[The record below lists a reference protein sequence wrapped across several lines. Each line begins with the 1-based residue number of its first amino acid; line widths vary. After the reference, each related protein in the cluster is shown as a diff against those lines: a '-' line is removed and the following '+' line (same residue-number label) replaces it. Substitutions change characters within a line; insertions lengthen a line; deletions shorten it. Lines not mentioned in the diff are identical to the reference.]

1 MPKTKANE
9 PIITTQVDKNEI
21 TSDPT
26 VQTAEAIS
34 AASPPA
40 AEKPKRASRKKKVEA
55 ETAASSETA
64 AENQAAPVTSV
75 PLSPVVDRP
84 VRIAQD
90 KKTDSILT
98 IEAYATVQTKEN
110 IDDITWHE
118 IRDAYITRKILTGT
132 LGGLEKMENGKA
144 IAVVHYKGFRIA
156 IPLSEMVFLKHA
168 SQAQYA
174 EQLEREAKIINKML
188 GAEIDFM
195 VRGIDTASRSIVASR
210 KDAMLKKRQTFYM
223 EKDANGVHRIYYGR
237 IVQARIISVAEK
249 AIRVEIF
256 GVETTIPAR
265 DLAWYW
271 ISDARDYFA
280 IGDTILLRILSVD
293 RDSIED
299 IRVTADA
306 RSLQTDTSRD
316 VLSRCRIQSKYA
328 GKVTDIH
335 RGVVYI
341 RLANGVNAVAH
352 SCMDH
357 RTPGKKDD
365 VTFVVT
371 KLDKEQGIAVG
382 IITRII
388 RQNL

>member
-1 MPKTKANE
+1 MPKTKKFETNF
-9 PIITTQVDKNEI
+9 TQVDKNEI
-21 TSDPT
+21 SSDT
-26 VQTAEAIS
+26 TAQTAETLSPAS
-34 AASPPA
+34 APA
-40 AEKPKRASRKKKVEA
+40 AEKPKRTSRKKKVEA
-55 ETAASSETA
+55 EAATSPETA
-64 AENQAAPVTSV
+64 ATDKAAPVTPV

-84 VRIAQD
+84 VRITQD
-90 KKTDSILT
+90 KKSDSILT
-98 IEAYATVQTKEN
+98 IEAYATVQTQEN
-110 IDDITWHE
+110 IDDIIWHE

-132 LGGLEKMENGKA
+132 LGGLERLENGKT
-144 IAVVHYKGFRIA
+144 IAVVHYKGFRVA
-156 IPLSEMVFLKHA
+156 IPLAEMVFLKHA
-168 SQAQYA
+168 SQSDYA
-174 EQLEREAKIINKML
+174 EQMEREAKLINKML

-210 KDAMLKKRQTFYM
+210 KDAMMKKRQTFYM
-223 EKDANGVHRIYYGR
+223 DKDVNGVHRIYFGR

-256 GVETTIPAR
+256 GVEATIYAK

-271 ISDARDYFA
+271 IGDARDYFA
-280 IGDTILLRILSVD
+280 IGDTILLRILSVT
-293 RDSIED
+293 RDSIEN
-299 IRVTADA
+299 IHVAADA

-316 VLSRCRIQSKYA
+316 ILSRCRIQSKYA
-328 GKVTDIH
+328 GKVTDVH

-341 RLANGVNAVAH
+341 RLSNGVNAVAH
-352 SCMDH
+352 SCLDH

-371 KLDKEQGIAVG
+371 KLDEDWGVAVG

>member
-1 MPKTKANE
+1 MPKTKKFETNF
-9 PIITTQVDKNEI
+9 TQVDKNEI
-21 TSDPT
+21 SSDT
-26 VQTAEAIS
+26 TAETAETLSPAS
-34 AASPPA
+34 APA
-40 AEKPKRASRKKKVEA
+40 AEKPKRTSRKKKVEA
-55 ETAASSETA
+55 EAATSPETA
-64 AENQAAPVTSV
+64 ATDKAAPVTPV
-75 PLSPVVDRP
+75 PLSSVVDRP
-84 VRIAQD
+84 VRITQD
-90 KKTDSILT
+90 KKSDSILT
-98 IEAYATVQTKEN
+98 IEAYATVQTQEN
-110 IDDITWHE
+110 IDDIIWHE

-132 LGGLEKMENGKA
+132 LGGLERLENGKT
-144 IAVVHYKGFRIA
+144 IAVVHYKGFRVA
-156 IPLSEMVFLKHA
+156 IPLAEMVFLKHA
-168 SQAQYA
+168 SQSDYA
-174 EQLEREAKIINKML
+174 EQMEREAKLINKML

-210 KDAMLKKRQTFYM
+210 KDAMMKKRQTFYM
-223 EKDANGVHRIYYGR
+223 DKDANGVHRIYFGR

-256 GVETTIPAR
+256 GVEATIYAK

-271 ISDARDYFA
+271 IGDARDYFA
-280 IGDTILLRILSVD
+280 IGDTILLRILSVT
-293 RDSIED
+293 RDSIEN
-299 IRVTADA
+299 IHVAADA

-316 VLSRCRIQSKYA
+316 ILSRCRIQSKYA
-328 GKVTDIH
+328 GKVTDVH

-352 SCMDH
+352 SCLDH

-371 KLDKEQGIAVG
+371 KLDEDWGVAVG

>member
-1 MPKTKANE
+1 MPKTKKFETNF
-9 PIITTQVDKNEI
+9 TQVDKNEI
-21 TSDPT
+21 SSDT
-26 VQTAEAIS
+26 TAQTAETLSPAS
-34 AASPPA
+34 APA
-40 AEKPKRASRKKKVEA
+40 AEKPKRTSRKKKVEA
-55 ETAASSETA
+55 EAATSPETA
-64 AENQAAPVTSV
+64 ATDKAAPVTPV

-84 VRIAQD
+84 VRITQD
-90 KKTDSILT
+90 KKSDSILT
-98 IEAYATVQTKEN
+98 IEAYATVQTQEN
-110 IDDITWHE
+110 IDDIIWHE

-132 LGGLEKMENGKA
+132 LGGLERLENGKT
-144 IAVVHYKGFRIA
+144 IAVVHYKGFRVA
-156 IPLSEMVFLKHA
+156 IPLAEMVFLKHA
-168 SQAQYA
+168 SQSDYA
-174 EQLEREAKIINKML
+174 EQMEREAKLINKML

-210 KDAMLKKRQTFYM
+210 KDAMMKKRQTFYM
-223 EKDANGVHRIYYGR
+223 DKDANGVHRIYFGR

-256 GVETTIPAR
+256 GVEATIYAK

-271 ISDARDYFA
+271 IGDVRDYFA
-280 IGDTILLRILSVD
+280 IGDTILLRILSVT
-293 RDSIED
+293 RDSIEN
-299 IRVTADA
+299 IHVAADA

-316 VLSRCRIQSKYA
+316 ILSRCRIQSKYA
-328 GKVTDIH
+328 GKVTDVH

-352 SCMDH
+352 SCLDH

-371 KLDKEQGIAVG
+371 KLDEDWGVAVG

>member
-9 PIITTQVDKNEI
+9 PIITTQVDNNEI
-21 TSDPT
+21 TPDPT
-26 VQTAEAIS
+26 VQAPEAVS
-34 AASPPA
+34 TASPPA

-64 AENQAAPVTSV
+64 AENQAAPVTPV
-75 PLSPVVDRP
+75 PLSPMVDRP

-110 IDDITWHE
+110 IDEITWHE

-132 LGGLEKMENGKA
+132 LGGLEKMENGKVIA
-144 IAVVHYKGFRIA
+144 IVHYKGFRIA

-168 SQAQYA
+168 SQAQYS

-256 GVETTIPAR
+256 GVEATVPAR

-293 RDSIED
+293 RDNIED

-306 RSLQTDTSRD
+306 RSLQADTSRD
-316 VLSRCRIQSKYA
+316 VLSRCRVQSKYA